1 MEHFL
6 QQMVYESLVEECLR
20 PSAAASV
27 VELAL
32 PAAAELGA
40 QHKPAAA
47 VAAAD

>member
-20 PSAAASV
+20 PSAVASV
-27 VELAL
+27 DVVAL
-32 PAAAELGA
+32 PAVAELGA